1 MRKGFIIAVSAVLMV
16 GWAVGCFAAD
26 NLQLFC
32 GAGFKKPVEEI
43 VEMFQKKT
51 GTTVSAIYAG
61 APTLFSQIL
70 LVKQGD
76 LFIAPSPDM
85 MEKAAQKGL
94 IVPDSIRGMAYVV
107 PCIDV
112 QKGNPKH
119 ITGLKDLTKPGVRVA
134 MANPELVYV
143 GALTVEIVE
152 KGLTDKEKALF
163 RSNVVTY
170 AEDFNKLATFLVLK
184 QVDAVI
190 GFQYMEGWYPDKVET
205 VKLKADEIRRI
216 GAAQAAVISFSRNRD
231 GARRFIDFLVSPESE
246 NIFRK
251 HQYFGSSD
259 EAFHWIGIGA
269 KKPVGGEYTIPRE
282 WVPK

>member
-43 VEMFQKKT
+43 VEMFRKKT
-51 GTTVSAIYAG
+51 GITVSAIYAG

-94 IVPDSIRGMAYVV
+94 IVPDSVRGMAYVV

-134 MANPELVYV
+134 TANPELVYV

-152 KGLTDKEKALF
+152 KALTNEEKGFF
-163 RSNVVTY
+163 RANIVTY

-205 VKLKADEIRRI
+205 VKLPLSRSAGTGMEHGSLSISSCLLNPK
-216 GAAQAAVISFSRNRD
+216 ISFGNTSTS
-231 GARRFIDFLVSPESE
+231 AHPT
-246 NIFRK
+246 K
-251 HQYFGSSD
+251 HFAG
-259 EAFHWIGIGA
+259 
-269 KKPVGGEYTIPRE
+269 
-282 WVPK
+282 